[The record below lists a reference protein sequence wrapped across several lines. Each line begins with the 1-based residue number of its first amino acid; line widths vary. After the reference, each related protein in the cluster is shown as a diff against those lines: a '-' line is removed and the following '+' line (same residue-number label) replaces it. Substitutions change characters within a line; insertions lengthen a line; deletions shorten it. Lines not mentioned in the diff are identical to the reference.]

1 MQNASTSIWSL
12 DSQVYFL
19 NHGSFGA
26 TPIAVLEY
34 QQALRER
41 MEKQPVRFLAR
52 NLERMLDVVREKL
65 ANFLETDAEDLVF
78 IPNATTGINTVLR
91 SLTFASDDEILI
103 TNHTYNACR
112 NAAQFVAER
121 AGAKIVLASVPFPI
135 ESPQQAIDAVLE
147 KVSPKTKLVLLDHV
161 TSPTALIFPLESLI
175 KQLSDRS
182 IDTLIDG
189 AHAPGFLS
197 LDLRTLGATYYAGNC
212 HKWLC
217 APKGAAFLYVRKDK
231 QHGIRPL
238 SISHGANSPRKERK
252 RSEAGGLSRFQL
264 EFDWTGTDDPT
275 PYLSIP
281 EAIRVM
287 GSLLPGGWSALRK
300 RNREMALTARNLL
313 CETLNLKIPC
323 PDEMVGAMASIS
335 LDKIAFSWE
344 VLQAKLI
351 EEFAIEV
358 PTVPW
363 ENDTCLLRISA
374 QFYNRLDQYQYL
386 ADTLKKLIC

>member
-1 MQNASTSIWSL
+1 MQNAPTSIWLL
-12 DSQVYFL
+12 DSQIHFL

-34 QQALRER
+34 QHALRER

-52 NLERMLDVVREKL
+52 ELERMLDLAREKL
-65 ANFLETDAEDLVF
+65 ANFLESDAEDLVF

-91 SLTFASDDEILI
+91 SLTFSSNDEILI

-112 NAAQFVAER
+112 NAVQFVADR
-121 AGAKIVLASVPFPI
+121 TSVKIVLASVPFPT
-135 ESPQQAIDAVLE
+135 ESPQQVIDAVLE
-147 KVSPKTKLVLLDHV
+147 KVSAKTKLVLLDHV
-161 TSPTALIFPLESLI
+161 TSPTALILPLESLI
-175 KQLSDRS
+175 KQLSDRG

-189 AHAPGFLS
+189 AHAPGFLA
-197 LDLRTLGATYYAGNC
+197 LNLRSLGATYYAGNC

-231 QHGIRPL
+231 QHLIRPL
-238 SISHGANSPRKERK
+238 SISHGANSPRKER
-252 RSEAGGLSRFQL
+252 SRFQL

-275 PYLSIP
+275 PYLCIT

-287 GSLLPGGWSALRK
+287 GSLLPGGWSALRE
-300 RNREMALTARNLL
+300 RNREMAIMARNLL
-313 CETLNLKIPC
+313 CEALNLKIPC
-323 PDEMVGAMASIS
+323 PDEMLGAMASIF
-335 LDKIAFSWE
+335 LGKIAFSWE
-344 VLQAKLI
+344 ALQEKLI

-358 PTVPW
+358 PTIPW
-363 ENDTCLLRISA
+363 ENDSCLLRISA